1 MPANPAAA
9 DSAYPSPGPST
20 ARWWQNEDWL
30 AVLAALPLLIAV
42 AKGWNPKMPAM
53 AWSGAADWSK
63 AFSADNF
70 AVSGVLLAVFLGISV
85 LALAASLGKKI
96 GAFLCGAVVVFV
108 LGWLSQWIAGYA
120 GVKAWGLEYVVF
132 ALGLGLLWSHLLPV
146 PGWLR
151 EAVRTE
157 FFIKVGIV
165 LLGAT
170 ILLQE
175 MMKAGLPGLAQA
187 ALVIPVV
194 WYVCYFISR
203 KLKVDDEFGVMLST
217 AVSIC
222 GVSAAIAA
230 CGAIQGDRKKL
241 SYVTS
246 IVLLCAVPMMIL
258 MPWAIKSMG
267 LSEAVGGAWIG
278 GTLDTSG
285 SVAAATEQVG
295 KDATKIGVIVK
306 LSQNVLI
313 GVAAFVL
320 SIWWTMRGGK
330 DGASKKEK
338 PSIGVIWERF
348 PKFVIGF
355 VIASVVFSYFVPTA
369 VVEASSKPLKGL
381 RELWFAAAFVCIGL
395 ETRLGELFNLGGG
408 KPALAFLGG
417 QIFNIAWTLILAM
430 WLFGN

>member
-1 MPANPAAA
+1 GM
-9 DSAYPSPGPST
+9 
-20 ARWWQNEDWL
+20 
-30 AVLAALPLLIAV
+30 
-42 AKGWNPKMPAM
+42 
-53 AWSGAADWSK
+53 
-63 AFSADNF
+63 
-70 AVSGVLLAVFLGISV
+70 
-85 LALAASLGKKI
+85 
-96 GAFLCGAVVVFV
+96 
-108 LGWLSQWIAGYA
+108 
-120 GVKAWGLEYVVF
+120 
-132 ALGLGLLWSHLLPV
+132 LWSHTLPV
-146 PGWLR
+146 PEWLR

-170 ILLQE
+170 ILLPE
-175 MMKAGLPGLAQA
+175 MMKAGLPGLVQA

-246 IVLLCAVPMMIL
+246 IVLLCAVPMMIM
-258 MPWAIKSMG
+258 MPWAVKSMG

-295 KDATKIGVIVK
+295 KDATKVGVIVK

-313 GVAAFVL
+313 GVAAFIL

-338 PSIGVIWERF
+338 PSIRIIWERF

-355 VIASVVFSYFVPTA
+355 VIASVVFSYFVPA
-369 VVEASSKPLKGL
+369 GVAEAASKPLKGL
-381 RELWFAAAFVCIGL
+381 REVWFAAAFVCIGL

-417 QIFNIAWTLILAM
+417 QVFNIIWTLILAM
-430 WLFGN
+430 WLFGK